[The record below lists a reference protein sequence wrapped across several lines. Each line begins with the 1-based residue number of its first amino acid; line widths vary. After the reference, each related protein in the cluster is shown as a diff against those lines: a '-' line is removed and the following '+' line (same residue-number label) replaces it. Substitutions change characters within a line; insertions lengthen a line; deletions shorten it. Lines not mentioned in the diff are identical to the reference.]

1 MLATVSCHILTVT
14 LPLALAK
21 RKRRSKIADSS
32 DEDDEATEL
41 SHDLEKNTIES
52 QSSQVEAVPATKKV
66 KVEDNIKEET
76 EDASV
81 ASDEDEEIEQAKREE
96 EEADREM
103 KEDKAVAKKL

>member
-1 MLATVSCHILTVT
+1 M
-14 LPLALAK
+14 
-21 RKRRSKIADSS
+21 
-32 DEDDEATEL
+32 EL

-52 QSSQVEAVPATKKV
+52 QSSQVEAASATKKV
-66 KVEDNIKEET
+66 KVEDNVEEKT

-103 KEDKAVAKKL
+103 KEEKAVAKKL